1 MAKKKDSL
9 PRSAQNKDVQSFL
22 DELSSMQIV
31 KSGGTRGRLIFAL
44 DATASR
50 EPTWDNACQTQG
62 EMFYATQE
70 LGGLDVQLVFYR
82 GFGECKTSP
91 WVSSSEDLVNRM
103 TKVFCLG
110 GRTQISKI
118 FKHTLRQT
126 KKERVNALIFVG
138 DCIEEDIDKLCDL
151 AGKLGVMGVPIFV
164 FQEGTDPSA
173 SIGFQQFARLT
184 GGAHCQFDP
193 GSAEELK
200 LLLAAVAVFASGGRK
215 ALEDFE
221 DRRGVSVARITSQVR

>member
-1 MAKKKDSL
+1 MAENKDSL
-9 PRSAQNKDVQSFL
+9 PQSARNKDVQSFL
-22 DELSSMQIV
+22 DELASMQIV
-31 KSGGTRGRLIFAL
+31 KSGCTRGRLIFAL

-91 WVSSSEDLVNRM
+91 WVSSSVDLVNRM

-110 GRTQISKI
+110 GRTQIGKI

-126 KKERVNALIFVG
+126 EKERVNALVFVG

-164 FQEGTDPSA
+164 FQEGIDPA
-173 SIGFQQFARLT
+173 ATRGFQQFARLT

-200 LLLAAVAVFASGGRK
+200 ILLAAVAVFASGGRK
-215 ALEDFE
+215 ALKDFE
-221 DRRGVSVARITSQVR
+221 NRRGESVARITSQVR